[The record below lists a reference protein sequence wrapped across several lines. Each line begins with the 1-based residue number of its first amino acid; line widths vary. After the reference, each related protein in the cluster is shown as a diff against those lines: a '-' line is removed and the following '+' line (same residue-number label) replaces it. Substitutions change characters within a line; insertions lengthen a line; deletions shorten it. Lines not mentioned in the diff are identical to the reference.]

1 MKILN
6 RPIAVLT
13 LLLVLGVSSLASA
26 QTDSSDSQTITE
38 GMQAAVPGIIKYLND
53 NELKT
58 VGVLKFRVQKPGQK
72 TSDSVGPMNSLLA
85 DRLELGL
92 VLGNPFDGDQQL
104 KIIEGASS
112 HVAKLNG
119 ADHLTDEGRTELFGT
134 QYPIAWGDE
143 QASPDAFLTGVV
155 AIHEDN
161 LNATVGILCFKKDGD
176 GLERIGEAFTAG
188 LDAASFSES
197 GQSFML
203 RGAFD
208 HGKVNTTFK
217 EVQTKKQQAIKTSVK
232 TIKTG
237 QSAWPLND
245 PTAPMN
251 LQVLYDGVVM
261 PVELRDGSAFVK
273 EPRQGQ
279 RVELALIRNGI
290 VDGRMGAVL
299 KVNGENTL
307 YRSTVRDL
315 DAPKWILSKKH
326 QRTIVRGYQIQGKNE
341 LEKFKV
347 LSDSESKSRKMNY
360 GRNVGQIQLTVF
372 REMTGPAPSD
382 FILDEDEEDLIAMMR
397 GVHPKEQPKNLGALK
412 HQIRLAGKFGPQ
424 TRGLIVEGDKDKN
437 KVKVVKFKPDP
448 TPLMSVTITYYK

>member
-1 MKILN
+1 MRKILLT
-6 RPIAVLT
+6 PFAILFALTIA
-13 LLLVLGVSSLASA
+13 GAANA
-26 QTDSSDSQTITE
+26 QTGSSSSQTITQ
-38 GMQAAVPGIIKYLND
+38 GMQAAVPGIVKHLND
-53 NELKT
+53 NNLKT
-58 VGVLKFRVQKPGQK
+58 VGVLKFRVKKPGQK

-92 VLGNPFDGDQQL
+92 VLGNPFDESQQL

-112 HVAKLNG
+112 HVAKIDG
-119 ADHLTDEGRTELFGT
+119 GDHLTDDGRTKIFST

-143 QASPDAFLTGVV
+143 KASPDAFLTGVV

-161 LNATVGILCFKKDGD
+161 LNATVGILCFTKDGD
-176 GLERIGEAFTAG
+176 GLERVGEPFTAE

-203 RGAFD
+203 RGVFD
-208 HGKVNTTFK
+208 HGQVTKTFK
-217 EVQTKKQQAIKTSVK
+217 EVQVKKQKAIKASVK
-232 TIKTG
+232 TVKSG
-237 QSAWPLND
+237 QSTWPLND
-245 PTAPMN
+245 STAPVN
-251 LQVLYDGVVM
+251 LQIMYDGVVM
-261 PVELRDGSAFVK
+261 PVELRDGNAFVK

-279 RVELALIRNGI
+279 KVELALIRNASAE
-290 VDGRMGAVL
+290 GRLGAVL
-299 KVNGENTL
+299 KVNGENSL

-326 QRTIVRGYQIQGKNE
+326 QRTMVRGYQIPNKNE

-347 LSDSESKSRKMNY
+347 LSDSESKVRKMNY

-372 REMTGPAPSD
+372 QEMTGPSPSD
-382 FILDEDEEDLIAMMR
+382 FILDEDEEDLLAMMR
-397 GVHPKEQPKNLGALK
+397 GVHPRKQPKNLGALK
-412 HQIRLAGKFGPQ
+412 HQIRLAGKSGPK

-437 KVKVVKFKPDP
+437 KVKIVKFKPDP

>member
-13 LLLVLGVSSLASA
+13 LLLVLGVSSLVSA

-38 GMQAAVPGIIKYLND
+38 GMQAAVPGIIEYLNE
-53 NELKT
+53 NKLKT
-58 VGVLKFRVQKPGQK
+58 VGVLKFRVKKPGQK

-92 VLGNPFDGDQQL
+92 VLGNPFDESQQL

-112 HVAKLNG
+112 HVAKIDG
-119 ADHLTDEGRTELFGT
+119 GDHLTDEGRTKIFGT

-143 QASPDAFLTGVV
+143 KASPDAFLTGVV

-161 LNATVGILCFKKDGD
+161 LNATVGILCFTKDGE
-176 GLERIGEAFTAG
+176 GLERVGEPFKAE

-203 RGAFD
+203 RGVFD
-208 HGKVNTTFK
+208 HGKVTKTFK
-217 EVQTKKQQAIKTSVK
+217 EVQVKKQKAIKASVK
-232 TIKTG
+232 TVKSG
-237 QSAWPLND
+237 QSTWPLND
-245 PTAPMN
+245 STAPVN
-251 LQVLYDGVVM
+251 LQIMYDGVVM
-261 PVELRDGSAFVK
+261 PVELRDGNAFVQ
-273 EPRQGQ
+273 EPQQGQ
-279 RVELALIRNGI
+279 KVELALIRNAG
-290 VDGRMGAVL
+290 VEGRLGAVL
-299 KVNGENTL
+299 KVNGENSL

-315 DAPKWILSKKH
+315 DAPKWILSPKH
-326 QRTIVRGYQIQGKNE
+326 QRTVVRGYQIAVKNE

-347 LSDSESKSRKMNY
+347 LSDSESKVRKMNY

-372 REMTGPAPSD
+372 REMTGPSPSD

-397 GVHPKEQPKNLGALK
+397 GVHPKEQPKNLGARK
-412 HQIRLAGKFGPQ
+412 HQIRLAGKSGPQ